1 MSKRDYY
8 YSSIEDFPLYNWIK
22 CSEDNKDLSF
32 VRKGKEG
39 SKKYDELYWQKIYN
53 DYLDTFGL
61 SKYHKK
67 LLSHQK
73 KRALAQLEHV
83 ITENKWQKT
92 LIEMETQKLESI
104 LQNNGTGISIEQ
116 SLIHLSKWLGYYIKT
131 KEISVKEFFLLSK
144 EFERVNKA
152 SNGEKNK

>member
-1 MSKRDYY
+1 M
-8 YSSIEDFPLYNWIK
+8 
-22 CSEDNKDLSF
+22 
-32 VRKGKEG
+32 RKGKEG